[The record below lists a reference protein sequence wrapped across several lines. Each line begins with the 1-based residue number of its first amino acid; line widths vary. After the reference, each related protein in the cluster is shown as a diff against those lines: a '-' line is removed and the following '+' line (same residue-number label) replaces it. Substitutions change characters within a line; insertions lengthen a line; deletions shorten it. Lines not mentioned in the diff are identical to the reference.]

1 MAKFESATESHP
13 KEMSAR
19 WDPAEACRPIIDDAP
34 VFYPT
39 AEEFEDTLAYIS
51 KIRHQA
57 ESYGICRIVPPASW
71 IPPCRLKEKDV
82 WEHSK
87 FSTRIQQI
95 DLLQNREPMRKKR
108 SRKRKRKRHSRRGTG
123 KANANSELKPNSTSD
138 CDEKFGFQTGPDF
151 TLADFEKHAAGFKEC
166 YFGFKDAKSVQRT
179 NVLTESNQ
187 RWEPSVEDIE
197 GEYWRI
203 VEQPTDEVE
212 IFYGA
217 DLEAGAFGS
226 GFPKAA
232 STGNGGSS
240 DQYVQS
246 GWNLNNFPR
255 LSGSVLSFEESDIS
269 GVLVPWLYV
278 GMCFSSF
285 CWHVED
291 HHLYSLNYLHF
302 GDAKVWYG
310 VPGSSASMLE
320 KTMKM
325 YLPDLFEEQPDLL
338 NELVTQLSPSILRNE
353 GVPVYRVIQQA
364 GEFVLTFPRAY
375 HAGFNCGFN
384 CAEAVNVAPV
394 DWLGHG
400 QNAVELYS
408 TQHRKTSISHDKLL
422 FRAARAAVQDLWEQ
436 SLLKETPMNLK
447 WNTVCGKEGVLTR
460 AIKTRAKMEEE
471 RVKSLPNC
479 VKLQKMGADFDLND
493 ERECFTC
500 FYDLHLSAI
509 SCKCSPERYACLRHA
524 DFSCS
529 CEGDDKYVLLRYTIY
544 ELKRLTEALE
554 GGSDAKVE
562 WAGKDDD
569 WVSVTGTGAS
579 LGIDRH
585 VSGIKSSEPNESSLC
600 SLKVVLS
607 ESQRDIL
614 NLRASPI
621 KCEDSD
627 NHNKVLSRNDDKY
640 NYSIDL
646 NIGIKPDEGENNTLE
661 VTGGIRSLE
670 DTCVSV
676 CCEERKTIPHA
687 IKRSLDMQ
695 LVRDSKSL
703 EACAISEGN
712 LPMSAMNNW
721 NTSSHDDCKLFGVN
735 LLFPNQHPAV
745 LSSNLLTSKPVDGS
759 RVKRSSYPIKEFTAC
774 VEPIHFGSIIAG
786 KCWCSK
792 QAIFP
797 EGYKSRVDFFSV
809 LNPGKIC
816 GYISEVV
823 DAGLLGPIFKVTLEE
838 CPSVTFADTSAEKCW
853 ELVVQR
859 LNQEILRQ
867 SSLGVQGQLPPFHMQ
882 RVNGLE
888 MFGFLSPNIIQV
900 IEALDPDHLCGEYW
914 NNKCNETAS
923 FGDIGQRQ

>member
-1 MAKFESATESHP
+1 MAQFESATESHP
-13 KEMSAR
+13 KEMSVR

-71 IPPCRLKEKDV
+71 IPPCRLKEKDM

-108 SRKRKRKRHSRRGTG
+108 GRKRKRKRHSRRGTG
-123 KANANSELKPNSTSD
+123 KACANSEFEPNSTSD

-151 TLADFEKHAAGFKEC
+151 TLADFEKHAADFKEC
-166 YFGFKDAKSVQRT
+166 YFGFKDAESDQRT
-179 NVLTESNQ
+179 NVLTESNK
-187 RWEPSVEDIE
+187 RWEPSIEDIE

-203 VEQPTDEVE
+203 VEEPTDEVE
-212 IFYGA
+212 IYYGA

-232 STGNGGSS
+232 STANGGSS
-240 DQYVQS
+240 DHYVKS

-255 LSGSVLSFEESDIS
+255 LPGSVLSFEESDIS

-320 KTMKM
+320 KTMKRH
-325 YLPDLFEEQPDLL
+325 LPDLFEEQPDLL
-338 NELVTQLSPSILRNE
+338 NELVTQLSPSILKDE
-353 GVPVYRVIQQA
+353 GVPVYRVVQQA

-408 TQHRKTSISHDKLL
+408 KQHRKTSISHDKLL
-422 FRAARAAVQDLWEQ
+422 FRSAKAAVQALWER
-436 SLLKETPMNLK
+436 SVLKETTANLK
-447 WNTVCGKEGVLTR
+447 WNAVCGKEGVLTR
-460 AIKTRAKMEEE
+460 AIKTRVEMLEE

-479 VKLQKMGADFDLND
+479 VKLQKMGTDFDLND

-529 CEGDDKYVLLRYTIY
+529 CEGDDKFVLLRYTIY
-544 ELKRLTEALE
+544 ELKRLVEALE
-554 GGSDAKVE
+554 
-562 WAGKDDD
+562 
-569 WVSVTGTGAS
+569 TGAN

-585 VSGIKSSEPNESSLC
+585 VSEIKSSEPKESSQC
-600 SLKVVLS
+600 SMKVVL
-607 ESQRDIL
+607 ESQQDSL
-614 NLRASPI
+614 NVRASPM

-627 NHNKVLSRNDDKY
+627 NYNKVLSRNDDDKC
-640 NYSIDL
+640 NCCIDL
-646 NIGIKPDEGENNTLE
+646 NIGMKPDEGENKTLE
-661 VTGGIRSLE
+661 VTGGVRSLE

-676 CCEERKTIPHA
+676 CWEERKA
-687 IKRSLDMQ
+687 IAHSIERSLDMQ
-695 LVRDSKSL
+695 LVRDSKSSK
-703 EACAISEGN
+703 ECAISKSD
-712 LPMSAMNNW
+712 LTMSAMNNW
-721 NTSSHDDCKLFGVN
+721 NTSSHGDCKLFGVD
-735 LLFPNQHPAV
+735 LLFPDQHPTV
-745 LSSNLLTSKPVDGS
+745 LSSNLLTTKRVDSSG
-759 RVKRSSYPIKEFTAC
+759 VKRSNYLIKEFTTC
-774 VEPIHFGSIIAG
+774 VEPIHFGSIMAG

-792 QAIFP
+792 RAIFP
-797 EGYKSRVDFFSV
+797 KGYKSRVDFFSV

-823 DAGLLGPIFKVTLEE
+823 DAGLLGPIFKVTMEE
-838 CPSVTFADTSAEKCW
+838 CPSVTFADTSAQKCW
-853 ELVVQR
+853 ELVVQH

-882 RVNGLE
+882 SVNGLE
-888 MFGFLSPNIIQV
+888 MFGFLSPNIIQG

-923 FGDIGQRQ
+923 FGDIGWHQ